1 MKTKTKLLFA
11 KIIYFFLSVL
21 KFSTNVK
28 VKRNNINWNL
38 DLSEGIDLSIY
49 LFGKF
54 DPLIIDMAKALNLR
68 KKINIID
75 IGANIG
81 SHTINF
87 AKELGIEVPY
97 VRPKN
102 LAEDDTSSILVVKH
116 MIEFLK
122 NKEN

>member
-11 KIIYFFLSVL
+11 KIIYFFLSAL

-28 VKRNNINWNL
+28 VRRNNINWNL

-75 IGANIG
+75 IGIKITNLFFIYIPDIRAIDKIGVKFGICAINLEAIPKRTNRTHNI
-81 SHTINF
+81 
-87 AKELGIEVPY
+87 
-97 VRPKN
+97 
-102 LAEDDTSSILVVKH
+102 
-116 MIEFLK
+116 
-122 NKEN
+122 